1 MHCIFLGF
9 RSGRKASGRKRLSS
23 TEQWRS
29 PISMVITATLSC
41 LSIPT
46 TIRADTLFIQK
57 TNGKTHFLTNC
68 RLSNIWKKNKKWR
81 KNTQFQKFVFLIKC
95 NFHSVWLQCLNW
107 IFREWNS
114 FTKDTLVIIIA
125 SDYYRKIYESNRWL
139 KKHYKNF
146 KLAPRLPGLK
156 IMKRARK
163 KKETKKIAFLYISFD
178 FYFSER
184 EAYVCV
190 MMKQRSENVLE
201 FTTGIYTS
209 DTFDSKSRNK
219 CKRLRIM
226 LHRNR

>member
-1 MHCIFLGF
+1 M
-9 RSGRKASGRKRLSS
+9 K
-23 TEQWRS
+23 
-29 PISMVITATLSC
+29 
-41 LSIPT
+41 
-46 TIRADTLFIQK
+46 
-57 TNGKTHFLTNC
+57 
-68 RLSNIWKKNKKWR
+68 

-163 KKETKKIAFLYISFD
+163 KRRQKNSISLYFIRFLFQRTRSLCMRDDEATKRK
-178 FYFSER
+178 R
-184 EAYVCV
+184 
-190 MMKQRSENVLE
+190 
-201 FTTGIYTS
+201 TGIYN
-209 DTFDSKSRNK
+209 RYLY
-219 CKRLRIM
+219 LRYIWFQIEK
-226 LHRNR
+226 